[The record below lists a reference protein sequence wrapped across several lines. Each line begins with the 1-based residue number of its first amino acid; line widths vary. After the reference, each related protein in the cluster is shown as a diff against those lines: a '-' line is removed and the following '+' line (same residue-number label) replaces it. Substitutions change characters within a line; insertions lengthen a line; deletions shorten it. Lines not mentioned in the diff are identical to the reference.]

1 MFTKVYIVHIEFH
14 LKEALHNSPLFQA
27 LPPPPPYPSTAVAQ
41 QANKPMEES
50 SLVPTSL
57 PTTRTS
63 PVINTAKVVPNNA
76 NLVQSMGQKTPVQR
90 RYSPH
95 LSETSSNSRS
105 DSPVSA
111 ASDCPTISA
120 SPIPSSSSSYH
131 PSSSFVSEGQDSGV
145 SFPQD
150 HQAPSASS
158 DMPPPPPPAYKTCHQ
173 TSPLPERKS
182 YSKEKEELRIESR
195 IKVTPPQV
203 IIIFFCKITL
213 SNTIH
218 CRLSNSTWSSMW
230 RTS

>member
-1 MFTKVYIVHIEFH
+1 
-14 LKEALHNSPLFQA
+14 
-27 LPPPPPYPSTAVAQ
+27 
-41 QANKPMEES
+41 MEET
-50 SLVPTSL
+50 SLVPTSV
-57 PTTRTS
+57 PTRTS
-63 PVINTAKVVPNNA
+63 PVINTAKVVCNIIIIINIISKVVPNNA
-76 NLVQSMGQKTPVQR
+76 NLVQSMGQPKTPVQR

-131 PSSSFVSEGQDSGV
+131 PSSSFLSEGQDSGV

-150 HQAPSASS
+150 QPQSS
-158 DMPPPPPPAYKTCHQ
+158 TTSSEMPPPPPPAYKTCHQ

-203 IIIFFCKITL
+203 
-213 SNTIH
+213 
-218 CRLSNSTWSSMW
+218 
-230 RTS
+230 

>member
-1 MFTKVYIVHIEFH
+1 
-14 LKEALHNSPLFQA
+14 
-27 LPPPPPYPSTAVAQ
+27 
-41 QANKPMEES
+41 MEES

-57 PTTRTS
+57 PTRTS

-76 NLVQSMGQKTPVQR
+76 NLVQSMVGQKTPVQR

-145 SFPQD
+145 SFPQE
-150 HQAPSASS
+150 QKQPSASS
-158 DMPPPPPPAYKTCHQ
+158 DMPPPQPPAYKTCHQ

-203 IIIFFCKITL
+203 RDRRPHL
-213 SNTIH
+213 
-218 CRLSNSTWSSMW
+218 
-230 RTS
+230 

>member
-1 MFTKVYIVHIEFH
+1 MFTKVYIIHIEFH
-14 LKEALHNSPLFQA
+14 LKEAQHNSPLVQA

-111 ASDCPTISA
+111 ASIVRQYQRPP
-120 SPIPSSSSSYH
+120 SPH
-131 PSSSFVSEGQDSGV
+131 RLRLTT
-145 SFPQD
+145 
-150 HQAPSASS
+150 H
-158 DMPPPPPPAYKTCHQ
+158 
-173 TSPLPERKS
+173 PLPLC
-182 YSKEKEELRIESR
+182 LRA
-195 IKVTPPQV
+195 
-203 IIIFFCKITL
+203 KILGCL
-213 SNTIH
+213 SHRTTRPLQH
-218 CRLSNSTWSSMW
+218 PLTCLHPHHRPTRLATRRHPCLRGRATRRRRRS
-230 RTS
+230 

>member
-1 MFTKVYIVHIEFH
+1 
-14 LKEALHNSPLFQA
+14 
-27 LPPPPPYPSTAVAQ
+27 
-41 QANKPMEES
+41 MEES
-50 SLVPTSL
+50 SLVPTSV
-57 PTTRTS
+57 PTRTS

-150 HQAPSASS
+150 QPASASS

-203 IIIFFCKITL
+203 ILTHF
-213 SNTIH
+213 
-218 CRLSNSTWSSMW
+218 R
-230 RTS
+230 